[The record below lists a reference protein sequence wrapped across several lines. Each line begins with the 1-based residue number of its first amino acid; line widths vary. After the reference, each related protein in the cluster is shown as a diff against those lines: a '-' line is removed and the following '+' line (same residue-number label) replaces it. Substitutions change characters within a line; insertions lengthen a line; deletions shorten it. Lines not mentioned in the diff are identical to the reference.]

1 MGLVVQKFGGTSLAT
16 LEGRERVADIVCR
29 TVAQG
34 YDVVVVVSAIGRY
47 PDAYSTDG
55 LLKLV
60 EGYAEWQD
68 LREKDLLMSC
78 GEVISAVVM
87 AHLLRSKGCKAAALT
102 GGQAGVTTTR
112 DHCDAHIIRVDT
124 DRIRRHLMRQEIV
137 VVAGFQGVTED
148 GEVTTLGRGGSDTTA
163 AALGVAL
170 KADRIEV
177 YTDVNGIMTADPRLV
192 KSATTVSCLS
202 YREVC
207 EMAEM
212 GARVIHPRAVEIAM
226 EGGLPIVIRS
236 TFSDDEGTQV
246 GAVPGTPGVVE
257 IGSDRVVTSI
267 AHIANLAQVRV
278 VAEGDKPL
286 PARELFRSLANV
298 GVSVDLIN
306 LSPHDASFTIRSAE
320 AEKASAALRDLGLNF
335 VVEDGFAKV
344 SAVGAGMR
352 GVPGVMAAIVEAL
365 TDAGIRIY
373 QTADSHTSISCL
385 VRMEDMEAAA
395 VALHDRFRLSK

>member
-1 MGLVVQKFGGTSLAT
+1 M
-16 LEGRERVADIVCR
+16 
-29 TVAQG
+29 
-34 YDVVVVVSAIGRY
+34 
-47 PDAYSTDG
+47 
-55 LLKLV
+55 
-60 EGYAEWQD
+60 
-68 LREKDLLMSC
+68 
-78 GEVISAVVM
+78 
-87 AHLLRSKGCKAAALT
+87 
-102 GGQAGVTTTR
+102 
-112 DHCDAHIIRVDT
+112 
-124 DRIRRHLMRQEIV
+124 
-137 VVAGFQGVTED
+137 
-148 GEVTTLGRGGSDTTA
+148 
-163 AALGVAL
+163 
-170 KADRIEV
+170 
-177 YTDVNGIMTADPRLV
+177 
-192 KSATTVSCLS
+192 
-202 YREVC
+202 
-207 EMAEM
+207 
-212 GARVIHPRAVEIAM
+212 
-226 EGGLPIVIRS
+226 
-236 TFSDDEGTQV
+236 
-246 GAVPGTPGVVE
+246 
-257 IGSDRVVTSI
+257 
-267 AHIANLAQVRV
+267 RV